1 MVDTDVFGFLG
12 LREDLDVRP
21 DVAIMQIPLE
31 MTVSYGTGTSE
42 GPSSTIE
49 ASSQVETYSTFIGG
63 DLPSGMVIRTLDPW
77 SYEGPSLEAH
87 LDSIESYV
95 INGISEGAFP
105 LLLGGEH
112 GILLPAIRALK
123 KIGNFPLENLTLVQV
138 DAHADLRDELN
149 GERFSHGTVVRRC
162 LDEGIGRVLQI
173 GVRAF
178 SREEC
183 IVMENDD
190 RIRSW
195 MAKDIRKNRALELEI
210 TNFISEI
217 QGPVWLSIDID
228 ALDPSIVPA
237 TGTPVPGGLDYWFV
251 NNLIENLF
259 SGKANVV
266 GADVSEIAPD
276 DHGVTQFT
284 AATIAASI
292 LAGVCYRNG
301 GE

>member
-12 LREDLDVRP
+12 LREDWDVRP
-21 DVAIMQIPLE
+21 DVAIMQIPFE

-95 INGISEGAFP
+95 INGISGEAFP

-123 KIGNFPLENLTLVQV
+123 QIGNFPIENLTLVQV

-173 GVRAF
+173 GLRAF
-178 SREEC
+178 SKEEC

-210 TNFISEI
+210 TDFISEI

-251 NNLIENLF
+251 NDLIENLF
-259 SGKANVV
+259 SGNANVV

-276 DHGVTQFT
+276 DYGVTQFT
-284 AATIAASI
+284 AASIAASI

>member
-1 MVDTDVFGFLG
+1 MADTDVFGFLG
-12 LREDLDVRP
+12 LREDWDVHP

-31 MTVSYGTGTSE
+31 MTVSYGTGTSK

-49 ASSQVETYSTFIGG
+49 ASSQVETYSTFIRG
-63 DLPSGMVIRTLDPW
+63 DLPSGLVIRTLDPW
-77 SYEGPSLEAH
+77 TYEGPSLEAH

-95 INGISEGAFP
+95 INGISGGAFP

-123 KIGNFPLENLTLVQV
+123 QIGNFPLENLTLVQV

-162 LDEGIGRVLQI
+162 LEEGIGRVLQI

-178 SREEC
+178 SKEEC
-183 IVMENDD
+183 IVMKNDD

-195 MAKDIRKNRALELEI
+195 MAKDIRKNRAIESEI
-210 TNFISEI
+210 TDFISEI

-251 NNLIENLF
+251 NDLIEKLF
-259 SGKANVV
+259 SGNANVV

-284 AATIAASI
+284 AATIATSI
-292 LAGVCYRNG
+292 LAGICYRNR

>member
-1 MVDTDVFGFLG
+1 
-12 LREDLDVRP
+12 
-21 DVAIMQIPLE
+21 
-31 MTVSYGTGTSE
+31 
-42 GPSSTIE
+42 
-49 ASSQVETYSTFIGG
+49 
-63 DLPSGMVIRTLDPW
+63 MVIRTLDPW
-77 SYEGPSLEAH
+77 GYEGPSLEAH

-95 INGISEGAFP
+95 INGISGGAFP

-123 KIGNFPLENLTLVQV
+123 QIGNFPLENLTLVQV

-178 SREEC
+178 SKEEC

-210 TNFISEI
+210 TNFISDI

-251 NNLIENLF
+251 NDLIESLF

-292 LAGVCYRNG
+292 LAGICYRNG

>member
-1 MVDTDVFGFLG
+1 MADTDVFGFLG
-12 LREDLDVRP
+12 LREDWDVRP

-95 INGISEGAFP
+95 INGISGGAFP

-123 KIGNFPLENLTLVQV
+123 QIGNFPIENLTLVQV

-178 SREEC
+178 SKEEC

-210 TNFISEI
+210 TDFIFEI

-251 NNLIENLF
+251 NDLIENLF
-259 SGKANVV
+259 SGNANVV

-284 AATIAASI
+284 AASIASSI

>member
-1 MVDTDVFGFLG
+1 M
-12 LREDLDVRP
+12 
-21 DVAIMQIPLE
+21 
-31 MTVSYGTGTSE
+31 
-42 GPSSTIE
+42 
-49 ASSQVETYSTFIGG
+49 
-63 DLPSGMVIRTLDPW
+63 
-77 SYEGPSLEAH
+77 
-87 LDSIESYV
+87 
-95 INGISEGAFP
+95 
-105 LLLGGEH
+105 
-112 GILLPAIRALK
+112 
-123 KIGNFPLENLTLVQV
+123 
-138 DAHADLRDELN
+138 
-149 GERFSHGTVVRRC
+149 VRRC

-178 SREEC
+178 SKEEC

>member
-1 MVDTDVFGFLG
+1 MADTDVFGFLG
-12 LREDLDVRP
+12 LREDWDVHP

-31 MTVSYGTGTSE
+31 MTVSYGTGTSN

-49 ASSQVETYSTFIGG
+49 ASSQVETYSTFIRG
-63 DLPSGMVIRTLDPW
+63 DLPSGLVIRTLDPW
-77 SYEGPSLEAH
+77 TYEGPSLEAH

-95 INGISEGAFP
+95 INGISGGAFP

-112 GILLPAIRALK
+112 GILLPAIRALR

-178 SREEC
+178 SKEEC
-183 IVMENDD
+183 IVMENDV

-210 TNFISEI
+210 TDFISEI

-251 NNLIENLF
+251 NDLIENLF
-259 SGKANVV
+259 SGNANVV
-266 GADVSEIAPD
+266 GADVSEIVPD
-276 DHGVTQFT
+276 AHGVTQFT
-284 AATIAASI
+284 AATIAATI
-292 LAGVCYRNG
+292 LAGVSYRSG

>member
-1 MVDTDVFGFLG
+1 MDGFDSHTFLALEESESG
-12 LREDLDVRP
+12 PWDIVIL
-21 DVAIMQIPLE
+21 QIPLE
-31 MTVSYGTGTSE
+31 MTVSYGTGTSK

-49 ASSQVETYSTFIGG
+49 ASSQVETYSTFIRG
-63 DLPSGMVIRTLDPW
+63 DLPSGLVIRTLDPW
-77 SYEGPSLEAH
+77 TYEGPSLEAH

-95 INGISEGAFP
+95 INGISGGAFP

-112 GILLPAIRALK
+112 GILLPAIRALR
-123 KIGNFPLENLTLVQV
+123 KIGNFALENLTLVQV

-162 LDEGIGRVLQI
+162 LEEGIGRVLQI

-178 SREEC
+178 SKEEC

-190 RIRSW
+190 RILSW
-195 MAKDIRKNRALELEI
+195 MAKDIRKNRAVESEI
-210 TNFISEI
+210 TDFISEI

-251 NNLIENLF
+251 NDLIEKLF
-259 SGKANVV
+259 SGNANVV

-292 LAGVCYRNG
+292 LAGICYRNR

>member
-12 LREDLDVRP
+12 LREDWDVRP

-49 ASSQVETYSTFIGG
+49 ASSQVETYSTFIGR

-95 INGISEGAFP
+95 INGISGGAFP

-123 KIGNFPLENLTLVQV
+123 QIGNFPIENLTLVQV

-178 SREEC
+178 SKEEC

-195 MAKDIRKNRALELEI
+195 MAKDIRKNRALESEI
-210 TNFISEI
+210 TDFIFEI

-251 NNLIENLF
+251 NDLIENLF
-259 SGKANVV
+259 SGNANVV

-284 AATIAASI
+284 AASIASSI

>member
-1 MVDTDVFGFLG
+1 MVDIDVFGFLG
-12 LREDLDVRP
+12 LREDWDVRP
-21 DVAIMQIPLE
+21 DVAVMQIPLE

-42 GPSSTIE
+42 GPSATIE

-63 DLPSGMVIRTLDPW
+63 DLPSGMIIRTLDPW
-77 SYEGPSLEAH
+77 SFEGPSLEAH

-95 INGISEGAFP
+95 INGISGGAFP

-123 KIGNFPLENLTLVQV
+123 QIGNFPLENLTLVQV

-162 LDEGIGRVLQI
+162 LEEGIGRVLQI

-178 SREEC
+178 SKEEC

-195 MAKDIRKNRALELEI
+195 MAKDIRKNRAIESEI
-210 TNFISEI
+210 TDFVSEI

-251 NNLIENLF
+251 NDLIEMLF
-259 SGKANVV
+259 SGNANVV

-292 LAGVCYRNG
+292 LAGICYRNR

>member
-1 MVDTDVFGFLG
+1 MADTDVFGFLG
-12 LREDLDVRP
+12 LREDWDVHP

-31 MTVSYGTGTSE
+31 MTVSYGTGTSK

-49 ASSQVETYSTFIGG
+49 ASSQVETYSTFIRG
-63 DLPSGMVIRTLDPW
+63 DLPSGLVIRTLDPW
-77 SYEGPSLEAH
+77 TYEGPSLEAH

-95 INGISEGAFP
+95 INGISGGAFP

-112 GILLPAIRALK
+112 GILLPAIRALR

-162 LDEGIGRVLQI
+162 LEEGIGRVLQI

-178 SREEC
+178 SKEEC

-190 RIRSW
+190 RILSW
-195 MAKDIRKNRALELEI
+195 MAKDIRKNRAIESEI
-210 TNFISEI
+210 TDFVSEI

-251 NNLIENLF
+251 NDLIEKLF
-259 SGKANVV
+259 SGNANVV

-292 LAGVCYRNG
+292 LAGICYQNR

>member
-77 SYEGPSLEAH
+77 GYEGPSLEAH

-95 INGISEGAFP
+95 INGISGGAFP

-123 KIGNFPLENLTLVQV
+123 QIGNFPLENLTLVQV

-178 SREEC
+178 SKEEC

-210 TNFISEI
+210 TNFISDI

-237 TGTPVPGGLDYWFV
+237 TGTPVPGGLDDWFV
-251 NNLIENLF
+251 NDLIESLF

-292 LAGVCYRNG
+292 LAGICYRNG

>member
-1 MVDTDVFGFLG
+1 MADTDVFGFLG
-12 LREDLDVRP
+12 LREDWDVHP

-31 MTVSYGTGTSE
+31 MTVSYGTGTSK

-49 ASSQVETYSTFIGG
+49 ASSQVETYSTFIRG
-63 DLPSGMVIRTLDPW
+63 DLPSGLVIRTLDPW
-77 SYEGPSLEAH
+77 TYEGPSLEAH

-95 INGISEGAFP
+95 INGISGGAFP

-123 KIGNFPLENLTLVQV
+123 QIGNFPLENLTLVQV

-162 LDEGIGRVLQI
+162 LEEGIGRVLQI

-178 SREEC
+178 SKEEC

-190 RIRSW
+190 RILSW
-195 MAKDIRKNRALELEI
+195 MAKDIRKNRAIESEI
-210 TNFISEI
+210 TDFVSEI

-251 NNLIENLF
+251 NDLIEMLF
-259 SGKANVV
+259 SGNANVV

-292 LAGVCYRNG
+292 LAGICYRNR

>member
-1 MVDTDVFGFLG
+1 MADTDVFGFLG
-12 LREDLDVRP
+12 LREDWDVRP

-95 INGISEGAFP
+95 INGISGGAFP

-123 KIGNFPLENLTLVQV
+123 QIGNFPIENLTLVQV

-178 SREEC
+178 SKEEC

-210 TNFISEI
+210 TEFISEI

-251 NNLIENLF
+251 NDLIENLF
-259 SGKANVV
+259 SGNANVV

-284 AATIAASI
+284 AASIASSI

>member
-12 LREDLDVRP
+12 LREDWDVRP

-123 KIGNFPLENLTLVQV
+123 QIGNFPIENLTLVQV

-178 SREEC
+178 SKEEC

-210 TNFISEI
+210 TEFISEI

-251 NNLIENLF
+251 NDLIENLF
-259 SGKANVV
+259 SGNANVV

-284 AATIAASI
+284 AASIASSI

>member
-178 SREEC
+178 SKEEC

>member
-1 MVDTDVFGFLG
+1 MADTDVFGFLG
-12 LREDLDVRP
+12 LREDWDVHP

-31 MTVSYGTGTSE
+31 MTVSYGTGTSK

-95 INGISEGAFP
+95 INGISGGAFP

-112 GILLPAIRALK
+112 GILLPAIRALRQ
-123 KIGNFPLENLTLVQV
+123 IGNFPLENLTLVQV

-162 LDEGIGRVLQI
+162 LEEGIGRVLQI

-178 SREEC
+178 SKEEC

-210 TNFISEI
+210 TDFISEI

-251 NNLIENLF
+251 NDLIENLF
-259 SGKANVV
+259 SGNANVV

-284 AATIAASI
+284 AASIAASI

>member
-1 MVDTDVFGFLG
+1 MVDIDVFGFLG
-12 LREDLDVRP
+12 LREDWDVRP
-21 DVAIMQIPLE
+21 DVAVMQIPLE

-42 GPSSTIE
+42 GPSATIE

-63 DLPSGMVIRTLDPW
+63 DLPSGMIIRTLDPW
-77 SYEGPSLEAH
+77 SFEGPSLEAH

-95 INGISEGAFP
+95 INGISGGAFP

-123 KIGNFPLENLTLVQV
+123 QIGNFPLENLTLVQV

-178 SREEC
+178 SKEEC
-183 IVMENDD
+183 IVMENDV

-195 MAKDIRKNRALELEI
+195 MAKDIRKNRAIESEI
-210 TNFISEI
+210 SDFISEI

-251 NNLIENLF
+251 NDLIEKLF
-259 SGKANVV
+259 SGNANVV

-292 LAGVCYRNG
+292 LAGICYQNR

>member
-12 LREDLDVRP
+12 LREDWDVRP

-31 MTVSYGTGTSE
+31 MTVSYGTGTSQ

-49 ASSQVETYSTFIGG
+49 ASSQVETYSTFIGW

-95 INGISEGAFP
+95 INGISGGAFP

-123 KIGNFPLENLTLVQV
+123 QIGNFPIENLTLVQV

-178 SREEC
+178 SKEEC

-210 TNFISEI
+210 TDFISEI

-251 NNLIENLF
+251 NELIENLF
-259 SGKANVV
+259 SGNANVV

-284 AATIAASI
+284 AASIASSI

>member
-12 LREDLDVRP
+12 LREDWDVRP
-21 DVAIMQIPLE
+21 DVAIMKIPLE

-63 DLPSGMVIRTLDPW
+63 DLPSGMVIRTLNPW

-95 INGISEGAFP
+95 INGISGGAFP

-123 KIGNFPLENLTLVQV
+123 QIGNFPIENLTLVQV

-178 SREEC
+178 SKEEC

-195 MAKDIRKNRALELEI
+195 MAKDIRKNRAL
-210 TNFISEI
+210 
-217 QGPVWLSIDID
+217 
-228 ALDPSIVPA
+228 
-237 TGTPVPGGLDYWFV
+237 
-251 NNLIENLF
+251 
-259 SGKANVV
+259 
-266 GADVSEIAPD
+266 
-276 DHGVTQFT
+276 
-284 AATIAASI
+284 
-292 LAGVCYRNG
+292 
-301 GE
+301 

>member
-12 LREDLDVRP
+12 LREDWDVLP

-49 ASSQVETYSTFIGG
+49 ASTQVETYSTFIGG

-95 INGISEGAFP
+95 INGISGGAFP

-123 KIGNFPLENLTLVQV
+123 QIGNFPIENLTLVQV

-178 SREEC
+178 SKEEC

-210 TNFISEI
+210 TDFISEI

-251 NNLIENLF
+251 NDLIENLF
-259 SGKANVV
+259 SGNANVV

-284 AATIAASI
+284 AASIASSI

>member
-1 MVDTDVFGFLG
+1 MADTDVFGFLG
-12 LREDLDVRP
+12 LREDWDVRP

-123 KIGNFPLENLTLVQV
+123 QIGNFPIENLTLVQV

-178 SREEC
+178 SKEEC

-210 TNFISEI
+210 TEFISEI

-251 NNLIENLF
+251 NELIENLF
-259 SGKANVV
+259 SGNANVV

-284 AATIAASI
+284 AASIASSI

>member
-1 MVDTDVFGFLG
+1 MVDIDVFGFLG
-12 LREDLDVRP
+12 LREDWDVRP
-21 DVAIMQIPLE
+21 DVAVMQIPLE

-42 GPSSTIE
+42 GPSATIE

-63 DLPSGMVIRTLDPW
+63 DLPSGMIIRTLDPW
-77 SYEGPSLEAH
+77 SFEGPSLEAH

-95 INGISEGAFP
+95 INGISGGAFP

-123 KIGNFPLENLTLVQV
+123 QIGNFPLENLTLVQV

-178 SREEC
+178 SKEEC
-183 IVMENDD
+183 IVMENDV

-195 MAKDIRKNRALELEI
+195 MAKDIRKNRAIESEI
-210 TNFISEI
+210 TDFVSEI

-251 NNLIENLF
+251 NDLIENLF
-259 SGKANVV
+259 SGNANVV
-266 GADVSEIAPD
+266 GADVSEIVPD
-276 DHGVTQFT
+276 AHGVTQFT
-284 AATIAASI
+284 AATIAATI
-292 LAGVCYRNG
+292 LAGVSYRSG

>member
-1 MVDTDVFGFLG
+1 MYSDSWG
-12 LREDLDVRP
+12 LEDWDVRP

-49 ASSQVETYSTFIGG
+49 ASSQVETYSTFIGR

-77 SYEGPSLEAH
+77 SHEGPSLGSSGF
-87 LDSIESYV
+87 DRI
-95 INGISEGAFP
+95 ICDQWDFRGAFP

-123 KIGNFPLENLTLVQV
+123 QIGNFPIENLTLVQV

-178 SREEC
+178 KR
-183 IVMENDD
+183 
-190 RIRSW
+190 R
-195 MAKDIRKNRALELEI
+195 
-210 TNFISEI
+210 
-217 QGPVWLSIDID
+217 
-228 ALDPSIVPA
+228 
-237 TGTPVPGGLDYWFV
+237 
-251 NNLIENLF
+251 
-259 SGKANVV
+259 NV
-266 GADVSEIAPD
+266 S
-276 DHGVTQFT
+276 
-284 AATIAASI
+284 
-292 LAGVCYRNG
+292 
-301 GE
+301 

>member
-1 MVDTDVFGFLG
+1 MADTDVFGFLG
-12 LREDLDVRP
+12 LREDWDVHP

-31 MTVSYGTGTSE
+31 MTVSYGTGTSK

-49 ASSQVETYSTFIGG
+49 ASSQVETYSTFIRG
-63 DLPSGMVIRTLDPW
+63 DLPSGLVIRTLDPW
-77 SYEGPSLEAH
+77 TYEGPSLEAH

-95 INGISEGAFP
+95 INGISGGAFP

-123 KIGNFPLENLTLVQV
+123 QIGNFPLENLTLVQV

-162 LDEGIGRVLQI
+162 LEEGIGRVLQI

-178 SREEC
+178 SKEEC

-190 RIRSW
+190 RILSW
-195 MAKDIRKNRALELEI
+195 MAKDIRKNRAIESEI
-210 TNFISEI
+210 TDFVSEI

-251 NNLIENLF
+251 NDLIEMLF
-259 SGKANVV
+259 SGNANVV

-292 LAGVCYRNG
+292 LAGICYQNR

>member
-1 MVDTDVFGFLG
+1 MADTDVFGFLG
-12 LREDLDVRP
+12 LREDWDVNP

-31 MTVSYGTGTSE
+31 MTVSYGTGTSK

-49 ASSQVETYSTFIGG
+49 ASSQVETYSTFIRG
-63 DLPSGMVIRTLDPW
+63 DLPSGLVIRTLDPW
-77 SYEGPSLEAH
+77 TYEGPSLEAH

-95 INGISEGAFP
+95 INGISGGAFP

-123 KIGNFPLENLTLVQV
+123 QIGNFPLENLTLVQV

-162 LDEGIGRVLQI
+162 LEEGIGRVLQI

-178 SREEC
+178 SKEEC

-195 MAKDIRKNRALELEI
+195 MAKDIRKNRAIESEI
-210 TNFISEI
+210 TDFISEI

-251 NNLIENLF
+251 NDLIEKLF
-259 SGKANVV
+259 SGNANVV

-284 AATIAASI
+284 AATIATSI
-292 LAGVCYRNG
+292 LAGICYRNR

>member
-1 MVDTDVFGFLG
+1 MADIDVFGFLG
-12 LREDLDVRP
+12 LREDWDVRP
-21 DVAIMQIPLE
+21 DVAVMQIPLE

-42 GPSSTIE
+42 GPSATIE

-63 DLPSGMVIRTLDPW
+63 DLPSGMIIRTLDPW
-77 SYEGPSLEAH
+77 SFEGPSLEAH

-95 INGISEGAFP
+95 INGISGGAFP

-123 KIGNFPLENLTLVQV
+123 QIGNFPLENLTLVQV

-178 SREEC
+178 SKEEC
-183 IVMENDD
+183 IVMENDV

-210 TNFISEI
+210 TDFISEI

-251 NNLIENLF
+251 NDLIENLF
-259 SGKANVV
+259 SGNANVV
-266 GADVSEIAPD
+266 GADVSEIVPD
-276 DHGVTQFT
+276 AHGVTQFT
-284 AATIAASI
+284 AATIAATI
-292 LAGVCYRNG
+292 LAGVSYRSG

>member
-12 LREDLDVRP
+12 LREDWDVRP

-95 INGISEGAFP
+95 INGISGGAFP

-123 KIGNFPLENLTLVQV
+123 QIGNFPIENLTLVQV

-178 SREEC
+178 SKEEC

-210 TNFISEI
+210 TDFIFEI

-251 NNLIENLF
+251 NDLIENLF
-259 SGKANVV
+259 SGNANVV

-284 AATIAASI
+284 AASIASSI

>member
-12 LREDLDVRP
+12 LREDWDVRP

-31 MTVSYGTGTSE
+31 MTVSYGTGTSQ

-95 INGISEGAFP
+95 INGISGGAFP

-123 KIGNFPLENLTLVQV
+123 QIGNFPIENLTLVQV

-178 SREEC
+178 SKEEC

-210 TNFISEI
+210 TDFISEI

-251 NNLIENLF
+251 NELIENLF
-259 SGKANVV
+259 SGNANVV

-284 AATIAASI
+284 AASIASSI

>member
-1 MVDTDVFGFLG
+1 MADTDVFGFLG
-12 LREDLDVRP
+12 LREDWEVHP

-31 MTVSYGTGTSE
+31 MTVSYGTGTSK

-49 ASSQVETYSTFIGG
+49 ASSQVETYSTFIRG
-63 DLPSGMVIRTLDPW
+63 DLPSGLVIRTLDPW
-77 SYEGPSLEAH
+77 TYEGPSLEAH

-95 INGISEGAFP
+95 INGISGGAFP

-112 GILLPAIRALK
+112 GILLPAIRALR

-162 LDEGIGRVLQI
+162 LEEGIGRVLQI

-178 SREEC
+178 SKEEC

-190 RIRSW
+190 RILSW
-195 MAKDIRKNRALELEI
+195 MAKDIRKNRAIESEI
-210 TNFISEI
+210 TDFVSEI

-251 NNLIENLF
+251 NDLIEMLF
-259 SGKANVV
+259 SGNANVV

-292 LAGVCYRNG
+292 LAGICYQNR

>member
-1 MVDTDVFGFLG
+1 MADTDVFGFLG
-12 LREDLDVRP
+12 LREDWDVHP

-31 MTVSYGTGTSE
+31 MTVSYGTGTSK

-49 ASSQVETYSTFIGG
+49 ASSQVETYSTFIRG
-63 DLPSGMVIRTLDPW
+63 DLPSGLVIRTLDPW
-77 SYEGPSLEAH
+77 TYEGPSLEAH

-95 INGISEGAFP
+95 INGISGGAFP

-123 KIGNFPLENLTLVQV
+123 QIGNFPLENLTLVQV

-162 LDEGIGRVLQI
+162 LEEGIGRVLQI

-178 SREEC
+178 SKEEC

-195 MAKDIRKNRALELEI
+195 MAKDIRKNRAIESEI
-210 TNFISEI
+210 TDFISEI

-251 NNLIENLF
+251 NDLIEMLF
-259 SGKANVV
+259 SGNANVV

-292 LAGVCYRNG
+292 LAGICYRNR

>member
-1 MVDTDVFGFLG
+1 MVDNDVFGFLG
-12 LREDLDVRP
+12 LREDWNLHP
-21 DVAIMQIPLE
+21 DVAIMQIPFE

-42 GPSSTIE
+42 GPSSTID
-49 ASSQVETYSTFIGG
+49 ASSQVETYSTILGD

-77 SYEGPSLEAH
+77 SYEGPSLKSH

-95 INGISEGAFP
+95 FEGISEGAFP

-112 GILLPAIRALK
+112 GILLPAIRAMRE
-123 KIGNFPLENLTLVQV
+123 IGNFPMENLTLVQV

-149 GERFSHGTVVRRC
+149 GEKYSHGTVVRRC
-162 LDEGIGRVLQI
+162 LDEGIGRLLQI

-178 SREEC
+178 SKEEC
-183 IVMENDD
+183 LVMENDD

-195 MAKDIRKNRALELEI
+195 MAKDIRKNSAIELEI
-210 TNFISEI
+210 TDFMSNI

-251 NNLIENLF
+251 IEIIEKLF
-259 SGKANVV
+259 SGSSNVV
-266 GADVSEIAPD
+266 GADVSEIVPD
-276 DHGVTQFT
+276 EHGVTQFT
-284 AATIAASI
+284 AASIVSSI
-292 LAGVCYRNG
+292 LSGFCIQNR

>member
-1 MVDTDVFGFLG
+1 MADTDVFGFLG
-12 LREDLDVRP
+12 LREDWDVHP

-31 MTVSYGTGTSE
+31 MTVSYGTGTSK

-49 ASSQVETYSTFIGG
+49 ASSQVETYSTFIRG
-63 DLPSGMVIRTLDPW
+63 DLPSGLVIRTLDPW
-77 SYEGPSLEAH
+77 TYEGPSLEAH

-95 INGISEGAFP
+95 INGISGGAFP

-112 GILLPAIRALK
+112 GILLPAIRALRQ
-123 KIGNFPLENLTLVQV
+123 IGNFPLENLTLVQV

-162 LDEGIGRVLQI
+162 LEEGIGRVLQI

-178 SREEC
+178 SKEEC

-190 RIRSW
+190 RILSW
-195 MAKDIRKNRALELEI
+195 MAKDIRKNRAIESEI
-210 TNFISEI
+210 TDFISEI

-251 NNLIENLF
+251 NDLIENLF
-259 SGKANVV
+259 SGNANVV

-292 LAGVCYRNG
+292 LAGICYRNR

>member
-12 LREDLDVRP
+12 LREDWDVRP

-95 INGISEGAFP
+95 INGISGGAFP

-123 KIGNFPLENLTLVQV
+123 QIGNFPIENLTLVQV

-178 SREEC
+178 SKEEC

-210 TNFISEI
+210 TEFISEI

-251 NNLIENLF
+251 NELIENLF
-259 SGKANVV
+259 SGNANVV

-284 AATIAASI
+284 AASIASSI